1 MERKTSSL
9 RNKIA
14 KLLSLPHSTP
24 SITTILVSPPLSP
37 RKPNSTKPVYTSII
51 PSEARR
57 KPKNGS
63 SFDTRE
69 PTSPKVSCLGQ
80 ITNKKK
86 PNKKPKPKNIGC
98 FIQEVKVVKKR
109 RKKGVK
115 ENMVI
120 DDGPKSKDKA
130 DGSNVGILVV
140 PSLGEMKRF
149 TSARGVL
156 SEF

>member
-1 MERKTSSL
+1 MERKTSNL

-14 KLLSLPHSTP
+14 KLLSLPHATP
-24 SITTILVSPPLSP
+24 SITAILVSPPLSP
-37 RKPNSTKPVYTSII
+37 RKPSSTKPVYTSII

-57 KPKNGS
+57 KPKYGS

-86 PNKKPKPKNIGC
+86 PKPKPKKVGC
-98 FIQEVKVVKKR
+98 SVQEVKVVKKR
-109 RKKGVK
+109 HKKGVK
-115 ENMVI
+115 ENMII
-120 DDGPKSKDKA
+120 DDGPNSKDKA